1 MEPVARIPV
10 VQQAEMRI
18 AQMIKEE
25 NLPAGAKLPS
35 EMSLCA
41 TLQVGRGT
49 VREAFRLLQAKGI
62 VEIRPGRG
70 AFVADNPVGAD
81 LDAVHWLVQ
90 NVDTL
95 RNALDVRMAL
105 EPMAARLTALE
116 CSPEGREA
124 LERIHRDFLQAVN
137 DWDAR
142 RIGQL
147 DEQFHTTIVSCC
159 GNPLMQE
166 IYTRTCEGMKIFRSK
181 TFQVEQN
188 VRNAVMPHSN
198 IFNAIMMGDADQAE
212 WAMRTHLEKAKEDLI
227 QNIQDAQNSEN

>member
-1 MEPVARIPV
+1 MEPVTRVPV
-10 VQQAEMRI
+10 VQQAELRI
-18 AQMIKEE
+18 AQMIKDE
-25 NLPAGAKLPS
+25 NLSAGEKLPS
-35 EMSLCA
+35 EMSLCE

-70 AFVADNPVGAD
+70 AFVADDPVGAD

-116 CSPEGREA
+116 CNAEGRQE
-124 LERIHRDFLQAVN
+124 LERIHKAFLQAVN
-137 DWDAR
+137 DRDAR
-142 RIGQL
+142 SIGQL
-147 DEQFHTTIVSCC
+147 DEEFHTAIVSCC
-159 GNPLMQE
+159 GNSLMQE
-166 IYTRTCEGMKIFRSK
+166 IYTRICEGMKTFRSK

-212 WAMRTHLEKAKEDLI
+212 WTMRSHLEKAKEDLI
-227 QNIQDAQNSEN
+227 QNVQDAQKAGK